1 MFHAAPRQIQRREPA
16 GMGRVGIRRPDAWSP
31 VLKLYHSPAGD
42 SKAV

>member
-1 MFHAAPRQIQRREPA
+1 MLSRVRYNGREPA

-31 VLKLYHSPAGD
+31 VLKLYHSLAGD